1 MCPVR
6 IIAGVAKGR
15 TLKTLRGY
23 DIRPTPEKV
32 RESLFQRFGELRGV
46 RFLDGFAGS
55 GAVGIEALSRGA
67 SRVVFVDSDRRACR
81 CVEENLKR
89 VGFSEEVGRKSPRR
103 ARGAD
108 NAAADVKGVPAEGEE
123 RSWAILPMAMTR
135 AIASLEREE
144 EMFDIVFLDPPYR
157 SEEGLV
163 VLKRLVG
170 SPLLLPGSRIF
181 LEHAFSEQIEG
192 AVEAGWRVVDAR
204 RFGDTRVTEL
214 ARAD

>member
-1 MCPVR
+1 MCAVR

-15 TLKTLRGY
+15 TLKILRGY

-32 RESLFQRFGELRGV
+32 RESLFQRFGELRVV

-67 SRVVFVDSDRRACR
+67 SRVVFVDNDRRACR

-89 VGFSEEVGRKSPRR
+89 VGFSEEAGRKSPRR

-108 NAAADVKGVPAEGEE
+108 NAAVGVSGVPVEGEE
-123 RSWAILPMAMTR
+123 RSWSILPMAMTR
-135 AIASLEREE
+135 AIASLERAEE
-144 EMFDIVFLDPPYR
+144 VFDIVFLDPPYR
-157 SEEGLV
+157 SGEGLV

-170 SPLLLPGSRIF
+170 SPLLLPVSRIF
-181 LEHAFSEQIEG
+181 LEHPFSEQIEG